1 MTELEY
7 SETVTKYEH
16 RLIGFIMSKTK
27 DIDMSR
33 DVTQDAFLKLWLNKS
48 SVIPS
53 KAKSWLF
60 TTAYNHMINLLKVKS
75 RLTGEDM
82 IENKE
87 DGTFNTIEHFDT
99 KEIILEEIKNL
110 NQRDRRL
117 IVLRDVHKFTYAEI
131 GDRMNLT
138 ETQVKVYLFRVRKKL
153 KDKLKSLTH

>member
-7 SETVTKYEH
+7 SESVSKYEH

-27 DIDMSR
+27 DMDMSK
-33 DVTQDAFLKLWLNKS
+33 DITQDAFLKLWLNKS

-53 KAKSWLF
+53 KVKSWLF
-60 TTAYNHMINLLKVKS
+60 TTAYNQMLNLLKVKS

-82 IENKE
+82 IKTETDDSFK
-87 DGTFNTIEHFDT
+87 TIDSFDT
-99 KEIILEEIKNL
+99 KEIILKEIKKL

-117 IVLRDVHKFTYAEI
+117 IVLRDVHKFTYVEI
-131 GDRMNLT
+131 GNRMNLT

-153 KDKLKSLTH
+153 KDKLKLLIH